1 MPRLRPALILALL
14 LALPA
19 AAQPAPQYLTPTAHY
34 LRAETV
40 DLSTLP
46 EPPKAGTLAA
56 LAELET
62 ILQIQAWRSE
72 EQVAFA
78 KRVDHLDAF
87 DPGAAVGPWFTRQR
101 LPRCAQL
108 LEEALGDGEA
118 VNYVAKLK
126 FKRLRPPF
134 QDDRVHPVTPLQK
147 PTGTPTAGFY
157 SYPSGHAT
165 SIFLLAELVAAL
177 VPDRAGAV
185 RDWAHRAAWSRMLAG
200 VHFPSDDVGGQL
212 LASLTFA
219 TLKANPAFRAALERC
234 QAEVRAAGH

>member
-1 MPRLRPALILALL
+1 V
-14 LALPA
+14 
-19 AAQPAPQYLTPTAHY
+19 PTAHY
-34 LRAETV
+34 LRADTV
-40 DLSTLP
+40 DLSALP
-46 EPPKAGTLAA
+46 APPQVGTLAA
-56 LAELET
+56 LADLET
-62 ILQIQAWRSE
+62 VLQLQAWRSE

-87 DPGAAVGPWFTRQR
+87 DAGAAVGAWFTRER

-118 VNYVAKLK
+118 MNHAAKLK

-134 QDDRVHPVTPLQK
+134 QDTRVRPVTPLQK
-147 PTGTPTAGFY
+147 PTGTPGAPFY

-177 VPDRAGAV
+177 VPGRAEAV
-185 RDWAHRAAWSRMLAG
+185 QGWAHRAAWSRMLAG
-200 VHFPSDDVGGQL
+200 VHFPSDAVGGQL
-212 LASLTFA
+212 LASITFA
-219 TLKANPAFRAALERC
+219 TLKGNPAFLAALERC